1 MYIKKWAYT
10 CTLLL
15 STEMGRFNI
24 LIYLIIIHR
33 ITHTAG
39 EGVVVVAAKFPYEKN
54 PPNPFL
60 RVRSHPRSFKFIF
73 LNVNTRK
80 ISVSKKGQATPCP
93 PFLLLCDKNSEVK
106 TKISKYY

>member
-1 MYIKKWAYT
+1 
-10 CTLLL
+10 
-15 STEMGRFNI
+15 MGRFNI

-73 LNVNTRK
+73 LNVNMNNAN
-80 ISVSKKGQATPCP
+80 ICFEKGAGHPVP
-93 PFLLLCDKNSEVK
+93 PLFAAL
-106 TKISKYY
+106 

>member
-1 MYIKKWAYT
+1 
-10 CTLLL
+10 
-15 STEMGRFNI
+15 MGRFNI

-39 EGVVVVAAKFPYEKN
+39 EGVVVVVAAKFPYEKN

-73 LNVNTRK
+73 LNVNMNNENICFEKRAGHPVPPLFAALCQK
-80 ISVSKKGQATPCP
+80 FRGQN
-93 PFLLLCDKNSEVK
+93 KN
-106 TKISKYY
+106 

>member
-1 MYIKKWAYT
+1 
-10 CTLLL
+10 
-15 STEMGRFNI
+15 MGRFNI

-39 EGVVVVAAKFPYEKN
+39 EGVVVVAKFHYEKKT
-54 PPNPFL
+54 PNPFL

-80 ISVSKKGQATPCP
+80 ISVSKKGQATRAP
-93 PFLLLCDKNSEVK
+93 PPPLLLLCAKNSEVK
-106 TKISKYY
+106 TKIS